1 MKNTVWRNVKHVAT
15 RKEYWFQQDGASCY
29 VTAQCLSTLRSNHLS
44 QHATLLAT
52 IFARPF
58 TTGLFFLEPMYAI
71 CEKGETQ
78 EHVGSPL
85 ARQQN
90 IDEEVLRKMVRHN
103 RKRAVHCIDS
113 LGSHFQ
119 QLLQIYVKI
128 NKWYAFASILL
139 FTDLKNSDYKY
150 I

>member
-1 MKNTVWRNVKHVAT
+1 MQYVKKEKPKNIC
-15 RKEYWFQQDGASCY
+15 D
-29 VTAQCLSTLRSNHLS
+29 LRRRVNRFS
-44 QHATLLAT
+44 
-52 IFARPF
+52 
-58 TTGLFFLEPMYAI
+58 E
-71 CEKGETQ
+71 
-78 EHVGSPL
+78 
-85 ARQQN
+85 N